1 MAIPF
6 LNHLDLRSVSELQNA
21 ILHKTTESSASDVEG
36 KIIYDT
42 GTDTIKFYNGTEWI
56 SLGGDTN
63 TFRTVEVDT
72 NGNGSANN
80 TLEATETLRFK
91 KGSNIQLSE
100 AGGIIEIS
108 ATDTNTTY
116 SAMTTTTLG
125 LGKIRYATG
134 STPAA
139 EAQSTTANR
148 TYGVTKNSSNQLVVN
163 VPWSDTDTNTQR
175 AAGVGLSLNGNQ
187 LDVNVG
193 ATGTTQAPQSITNTA
208 NRLYQIET
216 DDEDNLVVNVP
227 WTDTDTNT
235 NQLTEW
241 KLRDDDNDDVTI
253 DHNTFVKF
261 VAATGTLGTNTSGA
275 GTTSDP
281 YVVTIT
287 SPDTTTNTQN
297 QYAIS
302 AADGTTTSREKI
314 VLSGSGHNGSTTDF
328 IEIAAGTGMSIARS
342 NDVITLTNTATNV
355 DVDVSVANLEE
366 RLGEIDSDINIGD
379 SSGPTVTIPGN
390 LVVQGTTTTVE
401 STVTTFTDPI
411 IELNKVAGSGTQ
423 ADPATSSGIEV
434 KRAGIGDVQL
444 VWMEDSDDWEFEAY
458 DHSATPTKRKYKIP
472 TSFKATIGDSQA
484 AAGSYSETVTHN
496 LGTKDVIVQCYDTS
510 SYETVY
516 ADVVRT
522 SNNVVTLT
530 FASAPTDN
538 DVTVLILSAQGQQ

>member
-21 ILHKTTESSASDVEG
+21 ILHKTTENSASDVEG

-42 GTDTIKFYNGTEWI
+42 GVDTIKFYNGTEWI
-56 SLGGDTN
+56 SLGGDTV
-63 TFRTVEVDT
+63 RTVSVDT
-72 NGNGSANN
+72 SGDGTVNN
-80 TLEATETLRFK
+80 TLEATETLVLK
-91 KGSNIQLSE
+91 KGSNITLSE
-100 AGGIIEIS
+100 ADGVITIE
-108 ATDTNTTY
+108 A
-116 SAMTTTTLG
+116 
-125 LGKIRYATG
+125 
-134 STPAA
+134 
-139 EAQSTTANR
+139 
-148 TYGVTKNSSNQLVVN
+148 
-163 VPWSDTDTNTQR
+163 TDTNTQR
-175 AAGVGLSLNGNQ
+175 AAGIGLSLNNNE

-193 ATGTTQAPQSITNTA
+193 ATGTTQAPESISNAA
-208 NRLYQIET
+208 NRLYQVET

-241 KLRDDDNDDVTI
+241 TLRDDDNDDVTI

-261 VAATGTLGTNTSGA
+261 VAATGALGTNTSGA

-314 VLSGSGHNGSTTDF
+314 VLSGSGHNGNTTDF
-328 IEIAAGTGMSIARS
+328 IEIAAGTGMGIARS
-342 NDVITLTNTATNV
+342 GDVITLTNTATNV
-355 DVDVSVANLEE
+355 DVDVSVANLET
-366 RLGEIDSDINIGD
+366 RLGEIDSNISIGD
-379 SSGPTVTIPGN
+379 STGPTITIPGN

-401 STVTTFTDPI
+401 STTTTFTDPV
-411 IELNKVAGSGTQ
+411 IELNKVSGSGDQ
-423 ADPATSSGIEV
+423 GDPTTSSGVEV
-434 KRAGIGDVQL
+434 KRAGGNDVQL

-458 DHSATPTKRKYKIP
+458 NHAGTPAKKKYKIP
-472 TSFKATIGDSQA
+472 TSFKATIGDSNA
-484 AAGSYSETVTHN
+484 AAGSYSEAVTHN
-496 LGTKDVIVQCYDTS
+496 LGTKHVIVQCYDS
-510 SYETVY
+510 STFETVY

-530 FASAPTDN
+530 FASAPTTG
-538 DVTVLILSAQGQQ
+538 DVTVLILSAQGEQQ

>member
-1 MAIPF
+1 M
-6 LNHLDLRSVSELQNA
+6 
-21 ILHKTTESSASDVEG
+21 
-36 KIIYDT
+36 
-42 GTDTIKFYNGTEWI
+42 
-56 SLGGDTN
+56 
-63 TFRTVEVDT
+63 
-72 NGNGSANN
+72 
-80 TLEATETLRFK
+80 
-91 KGSNIQLSE
+91 SE
-100 AGGIIEIS
+100 AAGVVTIS

-139 EAQSTTANR
+139 EDQSTTANR

-163 VPWSDTDTNTQR
+163 VPWVDTDNNTQR
-175 AAGVGLSLNGNQ
+175 SAGTGLSLNGNQ

-193 ATGTTQAPQSITNTA
+193 ATGTTITPQSISTTS

-227 WTDTDTNT
+227 WSNTNTQRGAGTGLSLNGNNIDANVDGTNSEAPQTSTTTSGRTYKVQVDSNDNLVVNVPWSDTDNDTIDMGDGFTVSADTDTAT
-235 NQLTEW
+235 TTITEGDTLT
-241 KLRDDDNDDVTI
+241 I
-253 DHNTFVKF
+253 
-261 VAATGTLGTNTSGA
+261 AGGTGIS
-275 GTTSDP
+275 TTSNPDGTI
-281 YVVTIT
+281 TIT
-287 SPDTTTNTQN
+287 SSVSNT
-297 QYAIS
+297 
-302 AADGTTTSREKI
+302 
-314 VLSGSGHNGSTTDF
+314 
-328 IEIAAGTGMSIARS
+328 
-342 NDVITLTNTATNV
+342 
-355 DVDVSVANLEE
+355 DVDVSVTNLET
-366 RLGEIDSDINIGD
+366 RLGQIDSDINIGD

-390 LVVQGTTTTVE
+390 LVVEGTTTTVE

-423 ADPATSSGIEV
+423 ADPTTSSGIEV

-444 VWMEDSDDWEFEAY
+444 VWMEDSDDWEFQAY

-472 TSFKATIGDSQA
+472 TSYKATIGDSNA

-522 SNNVVTLT
+522 SDNVVTLT

-538 DVTVLILSAQGQQ
+538 DVTVLIISAQGQQ